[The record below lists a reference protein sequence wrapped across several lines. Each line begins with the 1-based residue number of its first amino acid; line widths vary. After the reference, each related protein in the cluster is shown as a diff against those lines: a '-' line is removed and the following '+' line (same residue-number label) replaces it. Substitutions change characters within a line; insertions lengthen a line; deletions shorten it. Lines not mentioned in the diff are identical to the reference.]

1 MVLDEKELIAK
12 SPRGVDTEQ
21 CVPCTPR
28 GDLHGNQYIMHGIR
42 PKVGGWGGAEIGRVG
57 RLLEFA
63 EKPSIANGKKHVE
76 LDNTKK

>member
-1 MVLDEKELIAK
+1 MVLDEKALIAK
-12 SPRGVDTEQ
+12 SPQRVHTEK

-28 GDLHGNQYIMHGIR
+28 GNLHGNQYIIHDIS
-42 PKVGGWGGAEIGRVG
+42 PKVGGWRGAEIGRVG

>member
-1 MVLDEKELIAK
+1 
-12 SPRGVDTEQ
+12 
-21 CVPCTPR
+21 
-28 GDLHGNQYIMHGIR
+28 MHGIR

-63 EKPSIANGKKHVE
+63 EKPSIANGKKHME

>member
-1 MVLDEKELIAK
+1 
-12 SPRGVDTEQ
+12 
-21 CVPCTPR
+21 
-28 GDLHGNQYIMHGIR
+28 MHGIR

-76 LDNTKK
+76 LDNTKKVISVILAPTDLCHPLVVVYIYSRIGFLL